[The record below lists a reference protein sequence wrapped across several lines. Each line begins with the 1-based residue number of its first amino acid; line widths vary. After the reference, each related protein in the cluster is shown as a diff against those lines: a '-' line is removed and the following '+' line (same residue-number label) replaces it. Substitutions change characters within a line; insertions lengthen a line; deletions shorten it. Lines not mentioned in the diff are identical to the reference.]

1 MTRVKPAAVLTGTG
15 GLLCACVLFSTCA
28 GAYPIPLADLLGGN
42 LSDRQWAVL
51 SVVRFPRVLLAVLVG
66 AALAVSGAALQG
78 LFRNPLADPGL
89 IGIAGGAALA
99 AGAAIVL
106 FDSFSGALGVYGL
119 GGAAFIGGL
128 LACMAVMG
136 FARFAGE
143 FSIAAMLLAGV
154 AVNAVA
160 MAGVGLLT
168 FLSDD
173 QQLRSLTFWMLGSL
187 GGALWPAVMMVFT
200 AAAPAAILLARRGAD
215 LNILLLGDDEARCL
229 GVDPRRVKRIVV
241 FCAALSV
248 GAAVAVSGIIGFVG
262 LVVPHLIRLMTGPD
276 HRLLLPAAALLGGA
290 LLSAADAAAR
300 LVVVPAEMP
309 VGVLTGLLGGPFFLW
324 LLSGSRVGKT
334 GI

>member
-1 MTRVKPAAVLTGTG
+1 
-15 GLLCACVLFSTCA
+15 
-28 GAYPIPLADLLGGN
+28 
-42 LSDRQWAVL
+42 
-51 SVVRFPRVLLAVLVG
+51 
-66 AALAVSGAALQG
+66 
-78 LFRNPLADPGL
+78 
-89 IGIAGGAALA
+89 
-99 AGAAIVL
+99 
-106 FDSFSGALGVYGL
+106 
-119 GGAAFIGGL
+119 
-128 LACMAVMG
+128 
-136 FARFAGE
+136 
-143 FSIAAMLLAGV
+143 MLLAGI

-200 AAAPAAILLARRGAD
+200 AAVPAAILLARRGAD

-262 LVVPHLIRLMTGPD
+262 LVVPHLIRLMAGPD